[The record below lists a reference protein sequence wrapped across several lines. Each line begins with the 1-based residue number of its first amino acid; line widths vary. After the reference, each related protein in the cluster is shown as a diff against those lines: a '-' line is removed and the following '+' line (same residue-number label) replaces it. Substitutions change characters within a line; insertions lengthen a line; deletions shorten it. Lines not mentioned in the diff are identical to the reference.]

1 VLLTGRRPGVLPLP
15 PLSPRV
21 YLQRRS
27 SRLPF
32 PLDQPGCRLFS
43 RARHGLLQG
52 VRAVGLS
59 PGDEVLVPAYH
70 HGSEVQALVEAGLR
84 CRFYEATMSL
94 APDHDE
100 LESLLGP
107 RVRALHLVHYLGFP
121 QDAPRWRAWCDA
133 RGLVLIEDAAQ
144 SWLASWQGRPVG
156 SFGDLAIFCVYKSF
170 GVPDGA
176 LLVSSRPAPAPGG
189 RRRSGAREVLARHRQ
204 WLQQFAWRSPG
215 RSPRPEPAEPYDPVL
230 DFALG
235 DVDAPPAG
243 LSVMLLPKVA
253 RTQAARARR
262 RNYRYLLERLPGTA
276 TPLFGYLPEGAVPF
290 VFPVASADKA
300 GLLRRLRQHGIDA
313 LDFWSVPH
321 PSLPAERFPRA
332 GELRASVVGLPVH
345 QELRQVSLRRM
356 VTALW
361 SAQEPSVPT

>member
-1 VLLTGRRPGVLPLP
+1 MLLTGRRPGALPLP

-32 PLDQPGCRLFS
+32 PLDQTGCSLFS

-52 VRAVGLS
+52 VRAVGLT

-84 CRFYEATMSL
+84 CRFYEATVSL
-94 APDHDE
+94 APDQDE

-133 RGLVLIEDAAQ
+133 RGLLLIEDAAQ
-144 SWLASWQGRPVG
+144 SWLASSQGRPVG
-156 SFGDLAIFCVYKSF
+156 SFGHLAIFCVYKSF

-176 LLVSSRPAPAPGG
+176 LLVSSRPAAAPGG

-204 WLQQFAWRSPG
+204 WLQQFTWRPPG
-215 RSPRPEPAEPYDPVL
+215 RRPPPEPAEPYDPAL
-230 DFALG
+230 DFAMG
-235 DVDAPPAG
+235 DADALPYG
-243 LSVMLLPKVA
+243 LSVTLLPKVV
-253 RTQAARARR
+253 RTQAALTRR
-262 RNYRYLLERLPGTA
+262 RNYRYLLERLPGTVA
-276 TPLFGYLPEGAVPF
+276 PLFGDLPEGAVPF

-300 GLLRRLRQHGIDA
+300 GLVRRLRQHGIAA

-321 PSLPAERFPRA
+321 PSLPAEQFPRA
-332 GELRASVVGLPVH
+332 RALRASVVGLPVH
-345 QELRQVSLRRM
+345 QELRQASLRRM

-361 SAQEPSVPT
+361 STHEPLAPT